1 MAATDNGEV
10 VRRAVIAVRWL
21 LSAGPTP
28 LLVACGGA
36 LAAGALAHLGGA
48 GAAGDRVWMA
58 AGALGAAFS
67 FAATLSALLARRL
80 GVDLIAVLALVG
92 ALAVGEALAAAVI
105 ALMVATGAF
114 LERWAERRARR
125 DLSALFRRAPTSVRR
140 RRDGTTEVVDVAAVE
155 PGDELLIAPGEV
167 VCVDGEVAGNLA
179 VLDESSLTGE
189 AVAVEREAGESV
201 RSGAS
206 NAGPAF
212 VLRATAGAA
221 ESTQARL
228 ERLVEQAERSR
239 PEFVRLADRFALG
252 FLALTLGV
260 AALAAAIAG
269 AERAVAVLVV
279 ATPCPL
285 ILAAPIAFVA
295 AQARSARRG
304 VVIKGGTALERLGAA
319 STLLLD
325 KTGTVTE
332 GRPEVVAVLAVEAAD
347 ADAVLARCASIEQA
361 SAHVFAAPIVQA
373 ARERSLRLEPP
384 SEVREEPGRG
394 LIGRV
399 ANHAVAVGRAEAI
412 GFEDSRVLAAATR
425 AVEREGASAVY
436 VVSDGAPMGAVIL
449 EDRPRRDAARTIR
462 ALRRSGIER
471 VVIVSGDRPE
481 TAARFGR
488 LIGADEAIG
497 GCSPSDK
504 VEVVRAAPG
513 PVVMVGDGINDA
525 AALALADVG
534 VAMAARGA
542 SITSDAADVVLL
554 VDRLERLGEA
564 RLLARR
570 ARRIATESVGVG
582 MGLSIAA
589 MGVAA
594 AGLLPALWGALLQ
607 ELIDVAVILNAL
619 RALRGAR
626 SAARLTGERS
636 LLAERFAAEH
646 TAVLRDVAE
655 LQRAADGLG
664 DQPTPEQLE
673 RVGAAFL
680 LLRDEI
686 APHERAEQALLY
698 PALEPVLGGSDPLSP
713 MSRAHVEIEEQTRR
727 LGQLIGALGDEVRS
741 DDVAELRR
749 LLYGLVAVIELHSH
763 QEEESYFSLVD
774 ES

>member
-1 MAATDNGEV
+1 MA
-10 VRRAVIAVRWL
+10 RAVLGMRRV
-21 LSAGPTP
+21 LSGAPTP
-28 LLVACGGA
+28 LLAACAAA
-36 LAAGALAHLGGA
+36 LVAGALAHLGAEGSL
-48 GAAGDRVWMA
+48 GDRVWMA

-67 FAATLSALLARRL
+67 FAATLSAPLARRL
-80 GVDLIAVLALVG
+80 GVDLIAVLALAG
-92 ALAVGEALAAAVI
+92 ALWVGEALAAAVI
-105 ALMVATGAF
+105 ALMVSTGAF
-114 LERWAERRARR
+114 LEHWAERRARR
-125 DLSALFRRAPTSVRR
+125 DLSLLFRRTPALVRR
-140 RRDGTTEVVDVAAVE
+140 RRGATTEVIEVAAVE

-167 VCVDGEVAGNLA
+167 ICVDGEVAGSLA

-189 AVAVEREAGESV
+189 AVAVERATGETV
-201 RSGAS
+201 CSGVS

-239 PEFVRLADRFALG
+239 PDFVRLADRFAVG
-252 FLALTLGV
+252 FLALTLGL
-260 AALAAAIAG
+260 AALAAGLAG

-304 VVIKGGTALERLGAA
+304 VVIKGGPVLERLGAA

-332 GRPEVVAVLAVEAAD
+332 GRPEVVAILASVTAD
-347 ADAVLARCASIEQA
+347 ADTVLARCASIEQA

-373 ARERSLRLEPP
+373 ARGRALYLEPP
-384 SEVREEPGRG
+384 SEVFEEPGRG
-394 LIGRV
+394 LSGRIG
-399 ANHAVAVGRAEAI
+399 AHAVAVGRAEAI
-412 GFEDSRVLAAATR
+412 GFDDPQVLDAARR
-425 AVEREGASAVY
+425 AVERDGASAVY
-436 VVSDGAPMGAVIL
+436 VTSDGAPVGALIL
-449 EDRPRRDAARTIR
+449 QDRPRRDAARTIR
-462 ALRRSGIER
+462 ALRQSGIER

-481 TAARFGR
+481 AAERLGR

-542 SITSDAADVVLL
+542 SVTSDAADVVLL

-564 RLLARR
+564 RLLAKR
-570 ARRIATESVGVG
+570 ARRIATESVVVG
-582 MGLSIAA
+582 MGLSLAA

-594 AGLLPALWGALLQ
+594 AGLLAPLWGALLQ
-607 ELIDVAVILNAL
+607 ELIDVVVILNAL
-619 RALRGAR
+619 RALGGANG
-626 SAARLTGERS
+626 AARLSAEHS
-636 LLAERFAAEH
+636 ALAERFAAEH

-655 LQRAADGLG
+655 LQRAADGLS
-664 DQPTPEQLE
+664 DHPTREQLE
-673 RVGAAFL
+673 RVGAAFV

-686 APHERAEQALLY
+686 APHERAEQTLLY
-698 PALEPVLGGSDPLSP
+698 PALEPILGGSDPLSP

-727 LGQLIGALGDEVRS
+727 LGQVMGALGDEVRS

-749 LLYGLVAVIELHSH
+749 LLYGLVAVIELHSR
-763 QEEESYFSLVD
+763 QEEESYFSLLD
-774 ES
+774 DA

>member
-1 MAATDNGEV
+1 M
-10 VRRAVIAVRWL
+10 RWL
-21 LSAGPTP
+21 LLAGPAL
-28 LLVACGGA
+28 LLVVCGGA
-36 LAAGALAHLGGA
+36 VLAGALAHLAGA
-48 GAAGDRVWMA
+48 GGAGDRVWMA

-67 FAATLSALLARRL
+67 LAGSFAAMLARRL

-92 ALAVGEALAAAVI
+92 ALAINEALAAAVI

-125 DLSALFRRAPTSVRR
+125 DLSALFRRAPVSVRR
-140 RRDGTTEVVDVAAVE
+140 RHGDATEVVDVAAIE
-155 PGDELLIAPGEV
+155 PGDELLIASGEV
-167 VCVDGEVAGNLA
+167 VCVDGEVMGGLA

-189 AVAVEREAGESV
+189 AVAVERGAGETV

-221 ESTQARL
+221 QSTQARL
-228 ERLVEQAERSR
+228 ARLVEQAERER
-239 PEFVRLADRFALG
+239 PDFVRLADRFALG
-252 FLALTLGV
+252 FLGLSLGL
-260 AALAAAIAG
+260 AGLAAAIGG

-304 VVIKGGTALERLGAA
+304 VVIKGGTVLERLGTAT
-319 STLLLD
+319 TLLLD

-332 GRPEVVAVLAVEAAD
+332 GRPEVVAVLACNAVD
-347 ADAVLARCASIEQA
+347 TDAVLARCASLEQA
-361 SAHVFAAPIVQA
+361 SAHVFAAPIVQSA
-373 ARERSLRLEPP
+373 QERSLGLEQP
-384 SEVREEPGRG
+384 SEVQEEPGRG
-394 LIGRV
+394 LSGRV
-399 ANHAVAVGRAEAI
+399 GAHLVLVGGAEAVG
-412 GFEDSRVLAAATR
+412 FDDPRVLGAAQR
-425 AVEREGASAVY
+425 AAQRDGASAVY
-436 VVSDGAPMGAVIL
+436 VVSDGVPMGAVLL

-488 LIGADEAIG
+488 LVGADEAIG

-504 VEVVRAAPG
+504 VEVVRAAHG

-564 RLLARR
+564 RLVARR

-594 AGLLPALWGALLQ
+594 TGLLAPLWGALLQ

-619 RALRGAR
+619 RALRGGQGM
-626 SAARLTGERS
+626 ARLTGERS

-664 DQPTPEQLE
+664 DEPTREQLE
-673 RVGAAFL
+673 RVGAAFV

-686 APHERAEQALLY
+686 APHERAEQTLLY
-698 PALEPVLGGSDPLSP
+698 PVLEPVLGGSDPLSP

-727 LGQLIGALGDEVRS
+727 LGQLIGERGEELGE

-749 LLYGLVAVIELHSH
+749 LLYGLVAVIELHSR
-763 QEEESYFSLVD
+763 QEEESYFSLID
-774 ES
+774 DA